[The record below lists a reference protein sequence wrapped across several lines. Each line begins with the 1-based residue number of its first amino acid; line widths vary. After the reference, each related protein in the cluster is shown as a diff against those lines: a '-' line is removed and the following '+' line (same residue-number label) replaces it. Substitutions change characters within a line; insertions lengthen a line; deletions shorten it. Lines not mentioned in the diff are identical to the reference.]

1 MTTGRINQV
10 ACRAPPGRRTLP
22 PHRAEGEYAATP
34 AKLAAPP
41 TARRH
46 LHPTRSAPRGGSGAG
61 RAKDTAGCS
70 TCVRKKVFHRTD
82 ATPRRTRLPKKCAR
96 RQGTRPPPQADHD
109 ASEPSEKAPKL
120 APDQPRPTECPLRH
134 AKHSLAARGT
144 QRLPTRIRATADAST
159 PRNGACSRTPHGPRL
174 SRTPEATHRHD
185 PIRTLRPRARH
196 GVQGHHAAG
205 IQGARRTPGTRGAA
219 PAARVDLHRTPAT
232 DRETIHPTNLSQGTR
247 RPPARTNA

>member
-10 ACRAPPGRRTLP
+10 ACRAPLGRRTLP
-22 PHRAEGEYAATP
+22 PHRAEGEYTP
-34 AKLAAPP
+34 QPQRNSQRHRPHGAICTPPAPP
-41 TARRH
+41 H
-46 LHPTRSAPRGGSGAG
+46 EGSGAG